1 MDRKRNAAVTACF
14 LAAIL
19 LILTVADLVDGDA
32 EHFAAYRNW
41 AELKTRMT
49 VLLQRQEVN
58 GVYLCEDDYLI
69 RVFKPEAVDSA
80 VVEEKMKLLEELVER
95 YDAKVMLVPNADQVL
110 RDKLPW
116 QAQCYDQSEL
126 LELVKE
132 RIGEEALIDVYDAL
146 EDRGYD
152 PIKQLVGY
160 LLSGDPGY
168 ISSHLE
174 ARRKISQVDRSKIL
188 EVVIRNYMDKN
199 L

>member
-95 YDAKVMLVPNADQVL
+95 YDAKVMLVPNAD
-110 RDKLPW
+110 
-116 QAQCYDQSEL
+116 
-126 LELVKE
+126 
-132 RIGEEALIDVYDAL
+132 
-146 EDRGYD
+146 
-152 PIKQLVGY
+152 
-160 LLSGDPGY
+160 
-168 ISSHLE
+168 
-174 ARRKISQVDRSKIL
+174 
-188 EVVIRNYMDKN
+188 
-199 L
+199 